1 MTALPPYLLLKER
14 FAQISHLGHAAS
26 ILNVDAQVLMAA
38 GSAADRTGQVI
49 AIATA
54 SHMLIN
60 APEVAQWLDAAEKD
74 KAALSPDDQRNLVLM
89 RSYWVHATA
98 LSKELAEEVA
108 RIESEGERLH
118 VAYKKS
124 GDWGKMRDWYAH
136 SFDTA
141 RAIGQAKMAKLGVAT
156 PYDALLDSFSPGLTS
171 ARIDAEFAK
180 LEAHLPAIIQAAV
193 EKQASQPKALLLKPY
208 PVEQQIE
215 LCRTLAIA
223 MGFDTNRGVISV
235 IDGHPSCN
243 GSPDD
248 IRFTLGC
255 TPENFLEAVY
265 STVHEA
271 GHGIYDQNRPA
282 AWRYQPAGEHLGMNV
297 HESQSRIMEVQACHT
312 PEFFRFLEQAARAAF
327 NEPDEPSLS
336 AENLER
342 LINTAQPSFIRTEA
356 DEVTYAVHV
365 MLRYRIEKA
374 MINGDMTIDDVPAA
388 WNDGMQ
394 QMLGITPSHASEGH
408 MQDVHW
414 PCGLVGYFPAYTL
427 GDMGA
432 AQLYAAAVTARPEI
446 TAALEQGDFAPLR
459 TWLNDNVHSKGA
471 LLPTDEMFRQATGE
485 GLNADYLLN
494 HLSQRYLGKPF
505 ASSTAISQ
513 YNNKPKLS

>member
-1 MTALPPYLLLKER
+1 MAARTAYDLLKER

-26 ILNVDAQVLMAA
+26 ILNVDAQVAMAA

-49 AIATA
+49 AIASA
-54 SHMLIN
+54 SHMLIT
-60 APEVAQWLDAAEKD
+60 APDVAQWLDAAEKD
-74 KAALSPDDQRNLVLM
+74 KASLPADDQRNLELM
-89 RSYWVHATA
+89 RRNWVHANA

-108 RIESEGERLH
+108 RIESEGEHLH
-118 VAYKKS
+118 VEHKKN
-124 GDWGKMRDWYAH
+124 GDWAKMRDWYKH

-141 RAIGQAKMAKLGVAT
+141 RAIGTAKMAKLGVAT
-156 PYDALLDSFSPGLTS
+156 PYEALLDSFSPGLTS

-180 LEAHLPAIIQAAV
+180 LQAHLPAIIREAVARQQALPA
-193 EKQASQPKALLLKPY
+193 PLPLKSY
-208 PVEQQIE
+208 PVEQQVE
-215 LCRTLAIA
+215 LCRTLALA

-265 STVHEA
+265 STIHEA

-312 PEFFRFLEQAARAAF
+312 PAFFRFLEQAARKAF
-327 NEPDEPSLS
+327 NEPTEPSLS
-336 AENLER
+336 AANLER

-374 MINGDMTIDDVPAA
+374 MVNGDMTIDELPKA
-388 WNDGMQ
+388 WNDGLKD
-394 QMLGITPSHASEGH
+394 MLGITPPHAGQGH

-432 AQLYAAAVTARPEI
+432 AQLYAAATKARPDI
-446 TAALEQGDFAPLR
+446 TAELEKGNFTPLR
-459 TWLNDNVHSKGA
+459 TWLNDNVHGKGS
-471 LLPTDEMFRQATGE
+471 LLPSDEMFRQATGE
-485 GLNADYLLN
+485 ALNADYLLN
-494 HLSQRYLGKPF
+494 HLSQRYLGRPF
-505 ASSTAISQ
+505 VAAAAAAPD
-513 YNNKPKLS
+513 NKHKFG